1 MARGQYRWK
10 TWLLT
15 ATFIRGE
22 KKPQQQ
28 QNNTPPQ
35 NNKSNQ
41 INQTNRKKKIKI
53 MRKVFVKVFEYRQT
67 PVIYTRTSLSKAWIA
82 QHSEVKLADPYNFSE
97 LVFSLT

>member
-1 MARGQYRWK
+1 MKNLIADCYIYTRGKK
-10 TWLLT
+10 TLT
-15 ATFIRGE
+15 TTKQHTTTKQQI
-22 KKPQQQ
+22 KPNQPNQQ
-28 QNNTPPQ
+28 
-35 NNKSNQ
+35 
-41 INQTNRKKKIKI
+41 KKKIKI